1 MARSRVFFS
10 RFLSLFDRTESYS
23 PSVKIRRCPYC
34 NTYRDGRNM
43 LAEHSTGC
51 LIHYLAQSYASPLS
65 LSISRSSTIIS
76 ALDEVNNSVAIY
88 TTYNLP
94 STSMVTGTN
103 TLLPSSTP
111 DGAPAPGT
119 DLAAA
124 APSVSSHSLESML
137 MTPSLPPTGTPSTVP
152 VVPSTSASAIQASLP
167 SYLGTMMSAT
177 SSYPLSSSHLAAPYA
192 YPANLQSVS
201 SQSLPLNSLSV
212 ASKPNNRSIFFEKSL
227 IW

>member
-1 MARSRVFFS
+1 
-10 RFLSLFDRTESYS
+10 
-23 PSVKIRRCPYC
+23 
-34 NTYRDGRNM
+34 M
-43 LAEHSTGC
+43 L
-51 LIHYLAQSYASPLS
+51 PLS

-212 ASKPNNRSIFFEKSL
+212 ASKLNNRSIFFEKSL